1 MINISKN
8 IGKGRVNL
16 LCYQEDK
23 NNLDGSPMKIQEIE
37 ITDIGGI
44 PYLKLDNLDSRMNII
59 CGENGVGKTNI
70 LNVLA
75 FLFTDYDDIF
85 LKKRE
90 GAARGNIDISYEK
103 DRETQKYWVPVDSF
117 DPGDTLHQMGGEPLH
132 SKFCINMK
140 VNRVFDYRVQDSIKK
155 DPDVDYYNQKVI
167 AGSSADNLKQW
178 FISRDLHGKAGNLE
192 YEQNHNINL
201 ARNLISKLDEKFTFK
216 KTTTENEIIIKT
228 PSGEIYFE
236 YLSSGFKSSFFILI
250 GIIKEIEYKY
260 GKDLIR
266 ADEYDGVILID
277 EVELHLHPEWQARII
292 KILKES
298 FPKAQFF
305 ITTHSPHV
313 VQSAQHNEIIALEKT
328 NAFREGVPFEV
339 LKRDLPDSPEY
350 GFQGWTIEEVLTDV
364 MGMKN
369 TRGEAYEAQIG
380 KFDAALEDNDKER
393 AQEAYLELE
402 KMLHPHSHVRK
413 MLQLEMV
420 GLE

>member
-8 IGKGRVNL
+8 IGKGQVNL

-44 PYLKLDNLDSRMNII
+44 PYLKLDNLDPHMNII

-70 LNVLA
+70 LNVLS

-90 GAARGNIDISYEK
+90 GAARGNINVLYEK
-103 DRETQKYWVPVDSF
+103 DRETQKYTLSVDSF
-117 DPGDTLHQMGGEPLH
+117 DPGDTVHQTGGRSLH

-140 VNRVFDYRVQDSIKK
+140 VNRVFDYQVQDSIKR
-155 DPDVDYYNQKVI
+155 DPDIEYYDKNVI
-167 AGSSADNLKQW
+167 QGSSANNLKQW

-192 YEQNHNINL
+192 YEQECNINL
-201 ARNLISKLDEKFTFK
+201 ARKLIGRLDEKFSFE
-216 KTTTENEIIIKT
+216 KTTTENEIIINT
-228 PSGEIYFE
+228 PSGKIYFE

-260 GKDLIR
+260 GKDFLS
-266 ADEYDGVILID
+266 ADKYDGVILID
-277 EVELHLHPEWQARII
+277 EIELHLHPEWQAII
-292 KILKES
+292 IGVLKES
-298 FPKAQFF
+298 FPQAQFF

-313 VQSAQHNEIIALEKT
+313 VQSAQHNEIIALEKI
-328 NAFREGVPFEV
+328 NSPREDAPFEV
-339 LKRDLPDSPEY
+339 VVRDLPDSPEY

-364 MGMKN
+364 MGMQS
-369 TRGEAYEAQIG
+369 TRGDAYKEQISKFNSALEVQDRQKTEEAYQ
-380 KFDAALEDNDKER
+380 
-393 AQEAYLELE
+393 ELE
-402 KMLHPHSHVRK
+402 KMLHPASHIRK
-413 MLQLEMV
+413 MLQLEMI